1 MRAFK
6 TNLVSA
12 CWILICI
19 LSKTNFHA
27 LIIELEIVIVKF
39 YLQILIKDVVEVRSW
54 KRKKSF
60 LLVSVCVLFAGT
72 KNLIS

>member
-12 CWILICI
+12 CWILLCI
-19 LSKTNFHA
+19 LSKTSFHA

-39 YLQILIKDVVEVRSW
+39 YLQILIKDVVELEVGREKNRS
-54 KRKKSF
+54 S
-60 LLVSVCVLFAGT
+60 
-72 KNLIS
+72 